1 MGIMNVPKAMYKAQQ
16 AKKQMSKIQVAGT
29 SGSVSILMNGLNEIV
44 EIEIDEEGLTDSDTI
59 SRDEFEKILKKLKD
73 QFKNAMSDAKEQ
85 LEKEMMNSANLDD
98 IKEMLGL

>member
-1 MGIMNVPKAMYKAQQ
+1 MNVPKAMYKAQQ

-73 QFKNAMSDAKEQ
+73 QFKSAMSDAKKQ

>member
-16 AKKQMSKIQVAGT
+16 AKKQMSKIQVAGVD
-29 SGSVSILMNGLNEIV
+29 GEVSVLMNGLNEIV
-44 EIEIDEEGLTDSDTI
+44 EIEIDEDALTDSDSI
-59 SRDEFEKILKKLKD
+59 SRDEFERIIKNLKK
-73 QFKNAMSDAKEQ
+73 QFKNAVADAKKQ